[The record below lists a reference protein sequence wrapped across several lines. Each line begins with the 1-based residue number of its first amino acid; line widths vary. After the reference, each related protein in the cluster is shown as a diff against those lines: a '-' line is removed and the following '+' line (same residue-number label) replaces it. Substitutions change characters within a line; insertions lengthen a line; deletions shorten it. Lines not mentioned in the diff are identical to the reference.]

1 MLSDL
6 DLRAMN
12 IFLLFEIINISTT
25 NVEFFLKAGVA

>member
-12 IFLLFEIINISTT
+12 IFLLFENINISTT
-25 NVEFFLKAGVA
+25 NVEFF